1 VYPKDLQLENKL
13 RKWRV
18 AFMSML
24 VEYYQNEYLTTGLQE
39 PDVVKEASN
48 KYKEENDTFHTFF
61 QENFVV
67 EAGAGPLTIL
77 VVMDRYK
84 EWKRGQIGRTELK
97 RKEII
102 DRMRSVADR
111 KSTER
116 DFWGVR
122 MLAEDEDAGEENSV
136 ASLRCSVLDP

>member
-1 VYPKDLQLENKL
+1 MYPKDLQLENKL

-18 AFMSML
+18 AFLAML
-24 VEYYQNEYLTTGLQE
+24 VDYYQKEYLVNGLQE

-102 DRMRSVADR
+102 DRMRAVADR
-111 KSTER
+111 KSSER
-116 DFWGVR
+116 EFWGVR
-122 MLAEDEDAGEENSV
+122 MLAEDEEVREDASV
-136 ASLRCSVLDP
+136 ASLRCSVLDA